1 MPAITAVVAAAL
13 AVVLIALSAR
23 VILHRRGKLIG
34 IGDGGDKEL
43 QRKIRAH
50 ANFIEYVPLA
60 LLMLALAELGGAHRL
75 LVAGIGVWLV
85 AARIAHAA
93 GLSRKPGHSHG
104 RFFGTASTM
113 TILLILAIVDVIV
126 AIPRL

>member
-13 AVVLIALSAR
+13 AVVLIVLSAR
-23 VILHRRGKLIG
+23 VILHRRSKLIG
-34 IGDGGDKEL
+34 IGHGGDKEL
-43 QRKIRAH
+43 ARKVRAH

-60 LLMLALAELGGAHRL
+60 LIMLGFAELGGAHRL
-75 LVAGIGVWLV
+75 LVAGIGAWLV
-85 AARIAHAA
+85 VARIAHAT
-93 GLSRKPGHSHG
+93 GLSRKPGHSNG

-113 TILLILAIVDVIV
+113 TILLVLAIVDVIV